1 MKVLAPAKVNLS
13 LEVRGL
19 LPNGYHEITSI
30 MQTIDLCDILSF
42 YPSSDIEITSDL
54 ANWRAQESLVSKA
67 VELLRGKSPRGVR
80 IEVQKRIPLSSGLG
94 GDSSDAAA
102 TLLALNSFWGLDL
115 PGEELRAL
123 AIKLGSDVPFF
134 IHKGTALVEGYGEK
148 VTTLPGLGD
157 YFFVLLFPDIPVGKE
172 KTKRIYNLL
181 SSEDYSDGS
190 FTNQLL
196 SRIKSGSKI
205 ESKDLFNAL
214 GKVAFRFFDGLEG
227 YKMAFPK
234 PEEVQVSG
242 SGPTLFTIEQ
252 DKLKAESL
260 TCDLRIRGFNAHFA
274 GVFR

>member
-157 YFFVLLFPDIPVGKE
+157 YFFVLLFPDMPVGKE

-196 SRIKSGSKI
+196 SLIKSGSKI

-214 GKVAFRFFDGLEG
+214 GKVAFSFFDGLEG

-234 PEEVQVSG
+234 PEEVQVAG

-252 DKLKAESL
+252 DRSKAESITRNL
-260 TCDLRIRGFNAHFA
+260 KMRGFNVHLA